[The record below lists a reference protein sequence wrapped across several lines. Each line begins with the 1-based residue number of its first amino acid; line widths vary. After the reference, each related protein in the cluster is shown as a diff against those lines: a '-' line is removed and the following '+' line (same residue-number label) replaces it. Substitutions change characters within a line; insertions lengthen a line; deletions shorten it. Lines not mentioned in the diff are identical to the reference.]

1 MVLVAAAVAGCSDDS
16 GDDSADD
23 SAGEAE
29 PTTTTTTVP
38 LRYSGAVLGDHEVA
52 PIYRQGL
59 ARTADGWLF
68 STNNAFFR
76 TDPFFV
82 EHTKVEG
89 VIPEALAAEG
99 FDHVGDVD
107 IDIAGG
113 ILWAP
118 LERPDR
124 ESGQVIARYDAAT
137 LEFVGSDAVPQHHA
151 SFVAAADDVVYSMDE
166 FDTDDTI
173 VRYRWTGSALEPLD
187 PLPLSRALSRVQGG
201 DVADGALWLS
211 TDDEQNGV
219 YRVDLATGEVTDLGS
234 AGRVAGEGEGID
246 AANLPDSG
254 LLRVLVADEQLVPMW
269 VVDVEVS
276 SEPE

>member
-1 MVLVAAAVAGCSDDS
+1 VALVAAAVAGCSDDS
-16 GDDSADD
+16 GDA
-23 SAGEAE
+23 AE
-29 PTTTTTTVP
+29 PATTTTTVP
-38 LRYSGAVLGDHEVA
+38 LRYSGAVVGDHEVA

-76 TDPFFV
+76 TDPSFV
-82 EHTKVEG
+82 EFDKVEG

-99 FDHVGDVD
+99 FDHVGD
-107 IDIAGG
+107 IDIAIDDGV
-113 ILWAP
+113 LWAP

-151 SFVAAADDVVYSMDE
+151 AFVAVADDVIYSMDQ

-173 VRYRWTGSALEPLD
+173 LRYRWTGSALEPLD
-187 PLPLSRALSRVQGG
+187 SLPLSRALSRVQGG
-201 DVADGALWLS
+201 DIAEGALWLS

-219 YRVDLATGEVTDLGS
+219 YRVDLSTGEVTDLGS
-234 AGRVAGEGEGID
+234 AGRVVGEGEGID
-246 AANLPDSG
+246 AANLPDG
-254 LLRVLVADEQLVPMW
+254 GPLRVLVADEQLVPMW
-269 VVDVEVS
+269 VVNLVVS